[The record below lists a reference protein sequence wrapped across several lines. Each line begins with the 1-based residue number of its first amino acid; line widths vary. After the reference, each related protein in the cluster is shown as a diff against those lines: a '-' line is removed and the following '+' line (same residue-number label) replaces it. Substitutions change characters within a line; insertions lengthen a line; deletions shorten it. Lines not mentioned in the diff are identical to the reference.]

1 MEHPRAIP
9 SGGGA
14 CEIIVMTVVC
24 YVNGVHGVLLCPL
37 LKNEI
42 RLDLPIGVEPTNS
55 STGSRA
61 CFLDFPLIRD
71 THLINTRDPLFCFI
85 RERNFQRG
93 TSTDYRRRSGLNKG
107 GVPSARVC
115 LSRVRKLTRI
125 GHHTARCPYISPRIF
140 EGWYYLRVIQH
151 KKNEPSTGL

>member
-9 SGGGA
+9 SGVCA

-115 LSRVRKLTRI
+115 LFTGSETHQNRT
-125 GHHTARCPYISPRIF
+125 PYRPMSIYFTEDFRGVVLLESD
-140 EGWYYLRVIQH
+140 
-151 KKNEPSTGL
+151 SA